1 MTWTYRRQTD
11 DGMQC
16 CGGESAKRCWRPG
29 CRLARSLARHAI
41 DGGRWPPPAAVVTVS
56 DCAPPPPPPRSDRAS
71 SGEKSR
77 LPPPRPRRRCTI
89 FNDAAVRIVT
99 APLACISA
107 ERLRHQKPHCQLSNY
122 ASWKKNLK
130 NSMTLQTL
138 SLLGMT
144 PRTVYRCFGAYAFS
158 FLKVFFSFFHFYFFG
173 FVR

>member
-1 MTWTYRRQTD
+1 
-11 DGMQC
+11 MQC

-41 DGGRWPPPAAVVTVS
+41 DAGRWPPPAAVVTVS

-122 ASWKKNLK
+122 ASWKKKLEKLDDTSDTIVIRNDSTDCLP
-130 NSMTLQTL
+130 
-138 SLLGMT
+138 LL
-144 PRTVYRCFGAYAFS
+144 RSICVFIFKS
-158 FLKVFFSFFHFYFFG
+158 FFSFFHFYFFG